1 MTDACI
7 SENDVLCGR
16 GGATNTHIGNK
27 RFRAIVAE
35 YQEVYLGA
43 RKKEKAQI
51 ASRVVERIRQNGG
64 RFLKRDTTTDT
75 WVEVPS
81 KKALGKTGQ
90 ALREG
95 LDVRHNTI
103 RPDKMPRKYSEAKS
117 NSPRIRARLVQGKV
131 AMSPTLSSVATEQSI
146 PSLEEEQAFDGVSM
160 YFAPQQITQE
170 NIEVYEQV

>member
-1 MTDACI
+1 MTEACI
-7 SENDVLCGR
+7 NENDVLCGR

-35 YQEVYLGA
+35 YQEEYLRA

-51 ASRVVERIRQNGG
+51 ALRVVERIMQKGG
-64 RFLKRDTTTDT
+64 RFLKRESATDI

-95 LDVRHNTI
+95 LDVRHKTI
-103 RPDKMPRKYSEAKS
+103 RPEKMPRKYSAAKS
-117 NSPRIRARLVQGKV
+117 NSPRVRPRLVQGKV
-131 AMSPTLSSVATEQSI
+131 AQSPALSSVATEQSI
-146 PSLEEEQAFDGVSM
+146 PSLEEERTFDGF
-160 YFAPQQITQE
+160 YFAPQPISQG
-170 NIEVYEQV
+170 NVEVFEQV

>member
-1 MTDACI
+1 MTEASI
-7 SENDVLCGR
+7 SEHDVLCGR

-35 YQEVYLGA
+35 YQDVYLRA

-51 ASRVVERIRQNGG
+51 ALRVVERIRQNGG
-64 RFLKRDTTTDT
+64 RFLKRDSASDM
-75 WVEVPS
+75 WVAVPS

-95 LDVRHNTI
+95 LDVRHKTI
-103 RPDKMPRKYSEAKS
+103 RPDKMPRKYSDAKS
-117 NSPRIRARLVQGKV
+117 NSPRVRARLVEGKV
-131 AMSPTLSSVATEQSI
+131 AMSPALSSVATEQTI
-146 PSLEEEQAFDGVSM
+146 PSLEEERAFDGVSL

-170 NIEVYEQV
+170 NVEVFEQV